1 MEKYQQT
8 FIKGTF
14 TWIDDKSYT
23 GEWKDNSLHG
33 FGVYNKIGKIYIGY
47 FKNDKKNG
55 LGKYFYKGNKERF
68 LIGEFTEN
76 ALYGLTL
83 HFYKNKLEDMVI
95 MEKNKVQKTLKDHE
109 KEEAKIKD
117 EYIKLINFHEK
128 LNKLNCQC

>member
-1 MEKYQQT
+1 MTTLMEKYQQT

-55 LGKYFYKGNKERF
+55 LGKYFN
-68 LIGEFTEN
+68 
-76 ALYGLTL
+76 
-83 HFYKNKLEDMVI
+83 H
-95 MEKNKVQKTLKDHE
+95 
-109 KEEAKIKD
+109 
-117 EYIKLINFHEK
+117 
-128 LNKLNCQC
+128 